1 MHLPSNHP
9 ALSGTLGPN
18 MPRYFA
24 ECSKRVKGSWK
35 IGDRPNTCQCWIGF
49 LRNWGVDIV
58 VLMNMFYFVFVNTN
72 IPCYWTEWWNMVECW
87 EIMSQAIP
95 MGCLN
100 GIIKMTLHSNV
111 ELANSMGS
119 ETNMTP
125 LFRKVACR
133 FVQLL
138 MPTWGGKEKLQRPWD
153 HPLRAGK

>member
-1 MHLPSNHP
+1 
-9 ALSGTLGPN
+9 
-18 MPRYFA
+18 
-24 ECSKRVKGSWK
+24 
-35 IGDRPNTCQCWIGF
+35 
-49 LRNWGVDIV
+49 
-58 VLMNMFYFVFVNTN
+58 
-72 IPCYWTEWWNMVECW
+72 
-87 EIMSQAIP
+87 MSQAIP

-138 MPTWGGKEKLQRPWD
+138 MPTWGGQGETSEA
-153 HPLRAGK
+153 LRSSTKSGKIRAKILEAITKNFTMASYIGIWVMMSTLNGNLFRKCRKKKWPIV